1 MLFVRFV
8 ISELKVEK
16 SFEIYAILVRV
27 NIFDDFR
34 TIDSISTWSLL
45 MSHFLVE
52 KTWDFWTLYF
62 DDKGYAVHDQKIDSF
77 FTIVGRVQ
85 APERECWILN
95 NNNSNLFFECVL
107 IVIN

>member
-27 NIFDDFR
+27 NIFYDFR

-52 KTWDFWTLYF
+52 KT
-62 DDKGYAVHDQKIDSF
+62 
-77 FTIVGRVQ
+77 
-85 APERECWILN
+85 
-95 NNNSNLFFECVL
+95 
-107 IVIN
+107 